1 MCALCDCI
9 GNTQRIYLYVIYCQK
24 YIPIKNTYRG
34 SSHSADSHSVVLSIV
49 RFLKLFRNIHIV
61 WIPLYSVVWENIYS
75 GVIKLDLFSPRYG
88 QTQGYNLYNY
98 LVLKHM

>member
-1 MCALCDCI
+1 MFFETIAKFDTFQFFV
-9 GNTQRIYLYVIYCQK
+9 GYL
-24 YIPIKNTYRG
+24 
-34 SSHSADSHSVVLSIV
+34 
-49 RFLKLFRNIHIV
+49 V

-75 GVIKLDLFSPRYG
+75 GVIKLHLFSPRYG